1 MSNIRKKTVKKLAIS
16 SLVANPG
23 KYAVMTFSIILTTV
37 LFSSLFT
44 IVGSLVTELTASSMG
59 QYNYLDPV
67 ALMVCVAAL
76 IVFMFSGYLIIYN
89 IFDINIVSDM
99 KEYGLLKT
107 IGVTGKQVRSMV
119 KTRAKRVCLVAIPIG
134 LAIGCGIGGWLL
146 PMIGKHINTVGADK
160 GQVHMNIWII
170 LFTVLFSYLTVAISS
185 KRPCRLAS
193 KISPVEALSLIH
205 I

>member
-67 ALMVCVAAL
+67 ALMVCVAEL

-89 IFDINIVSDM
+89 IFDI
-99 KEYGLLKT
+99 
-107 IGVTGKQVRSMV
+107 
-119 KTRAKRVCLVAIPIG
+119 
-134 LAIGCGIGGWLL
+134 
-146 PMIGKHINTVGADK
+146 
-160 GQVHMNIWII
+160 
-170 LFTVLFSYLTVAISS
+170 ISF
-185 KRPCRLAS
+185 
-193 KISPVEALSLIH
+193 V
-205 I
+205 